1 MSEEELEQQ
10 TTFNIDTLDKL
21 VEGGKAENVVSNEN

>member
-10 TTFNIDTLDKL
+10 TNFNIDNLDKL
-21 VEGGKAENVVSNEN
+21 VEGGKTENVVYN

>member
-21 VEGGKAENVVSNEN
+21 VEGGQVENVIYD